1 MLLHSHLITSFNQ
14 FPIWANKTDP
24 RNFILLH
31 SISQQIESVANTNAY
46 CDKTD
51 QYGIDQQKRRIIPET
66 K

>member
-51 QYGIDQQKRRIIPET
+51 QSMVELSEKV
-66 K
+66 